1 MSEKKP
7 KLKIVK
13 TKASKDDEGRVCSFC
28 GKKAKVVF
36 VAANQATICEKCL
49 QSITDDRGAH

>member
-1 MSEKKP
+1 MSEKKQ

-13 TKASKDDEGRVCSFC
+13 QKVKEEEGRICSFC

-36 VAANQATICEKCL
+36 VGPNNATICEKCV
-49 QSITDDRGAH
+49 QSAAKGFGRVV